1 MDSYSEEETIQ
12 FLKDVGVISMT
23 VQTPHPITF
32 KTVDQDEPMGASSGV
47 RQILRHSFGV
57 E

>member
-32 KTVDQDEPMGASSGV
+32 KTVDQDEPMGASSDV
-47 RQILRHSFGV
+47 RHILRHSFGV